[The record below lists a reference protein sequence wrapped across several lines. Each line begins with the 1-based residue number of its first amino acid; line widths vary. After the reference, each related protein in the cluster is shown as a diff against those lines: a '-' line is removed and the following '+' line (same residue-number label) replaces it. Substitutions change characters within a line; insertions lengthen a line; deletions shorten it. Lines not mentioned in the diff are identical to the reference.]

1 MHDRGAFGQVRAQPH
16 PGGIG
21 NPHSGGDDIVEHPR
35 ELVQREH
42 GQAAA
47 VAPQVGPDLIEGLDM
62 TRPGCRPHDIGQD
75 GEDAVDVDRAR
86 LAQPVAQQM
95 QPQVGVLGGHRGRI
109 HFDDGADDFGGG
121 LTSFAVHP
129 VRPQRYRGLDARLRL
144 ADLRFGI
151 PGVEYL
157 ARGMDGS

>member
-1 MHDRGAFGQVRAQPH
+1 MTGLETQVFGVYGDLLRNVPLFPAAGNHDHGTLDGAPFRDVFAL
-16 PGGIG
+16 PG
-21 NPHSGGDDIVEHPR
+21 NEQWYSYDW
-35 ELVQREH
+35 
-42 GQAAA
+42 
-47 VAPQVGPDLIEGLDM
+47 
-62 TRPGCRPHDIGQD
+62 
-75 GEDAVDVDRAR
+75 
-86 LAQPVAQQM
+86 
-95 QPQVGVLGGHRGRI
+95 GRI